1 MAEQLTNNPDIDVVV
16 LKTICDATKLR
27 QKEANELALEVDFMV
42 VVGGYNS
49 GNTRRLAQV
58 VADQGTPCKHVETL
72 ADIDLTELKGYK
84 RIGVTAGAST
94 PRHLI
99 DEVLDALESL

>member
-1 MAEQLTNNPDIDVVV
+1 
-16 LKTICDATKLR
+16 
-27 QKEANELALEVDFMV
+27 MV

-72 ADIDLTELKGYK
+72 ADLDLDLLHEYK
-84 RIGVTAGAST
+84 RVGVTAGAST

-99 DEVLDALESL
+99 DEVLNALESL